1 MFRHLTQFDYLGV
14 DGSRESRPAVTAG
27 TPFHRPSD
35 RVHHDSVHCPGGSE
49 IEARDLRAGT
59 GGRPLC
65 PHCQSLAALGISG
78 RYHLVTS

>member
-1 MFRHLTQFDYLGV
+1 MLRLPTQFDHVGV
-14 DGSRESRPAVTAG
+14 DGSCESRPAVTAG

-35 RVHHDSVHCPGGSE
+35 RVHHNSVHCPGGYE
-49 IEARDLRAGT
+49 IEARHLRAGS

-65 PHCQSLAALGISG
+65 PHCRQLAALGISG